1 MAQCCDCGY
10 DFATRKVDV
19 EISART
25 RSVRRRHL
33 TIIFLAIVIPCL
45 TYLLLTS
52 VGNYKAI
59 SSLLIAAGVFSI
71 GLLNIIRLSRLNRK
85 TRKSVEEAMSRLSK
99 ERRHTRI

>member
-1 MAQCCDCGY
+1 MAEHCDCGY
-10 DFATRKVDV
+10 EFATGKVDP

-25 RSVRRRHL
+25 RSVRRRHV
-33 TIIFLAIVIPCL
+33 TIIVLAIVIPFL
-45 TYLLLTS
+45 IYLLLTS

-71 GLLNIIRLSRLNRK
+71 GLLNIIRLSRLDRK

-99 ERRHTRI
+99 ERGHTRF